1 MYEQIKA
8 FFPLIIKKRHVTYG
22 TFPGT
27 LLLKKKKKQK
37 NKKQKKMNM
46 AVKAN
51 VLV

>member
-1 MYEQIKA
+1 MEHFQVL
-8 FFPLIIKKRHVTYG
+8 FFEKQ
-22 TFPGT
+22 
-27 LLLKKKKKQK
+27 KKQK

>member
-1 MYEQIKA
+1 MEHFQLL
-8 FFPLIIKKRHVTYG
+8 FFEKKQ
-22 TFPGT
+22 
-27 LLLKKKKKQK
+27 KQK

>member
-1 MYEQIKA
+1 MEHFQVL
-8 FFPLIIKKRHVTYG
+8 FFE
-22 TFPGT
+22 
-27 LLLKKKKKQK
+27 KKKQQK

>member
-1 MYEQIKA
+1 MENFQLL
-8 FFPLIIKKRHVTYG
+8 FFEKKQ
-22 TFPGT
+22 
-27 LLLKKKKKQK
+27 KQK